1 MTRLTPTRTR
11 PDIVT
16 ETFKY
21 NRQLALHSH
30 RNEPSLKKQS
40 ELFQG
45 DTRGGT
51 KVTAPHSS
59 QWNVALSS
67 VVLYDWL
74 SCVSW
79 LLNSTKSR
87 RSPQFRW
94 LNNSSNLLRLLMNET
109 YITSITIVMIIFLIS
124 LLKMSELQW
133 TTYESHGAPHIY
145 VINKTQRRKVPLI
158 WGKGHE

>member
-11 PDIVT
+11 PDIVA

-45 DTRGGT
+45 ETRGET
-51 KVTAPHSS
+51 KVTAPTLA
-59 QWNVALSS
+59 NEMLALSS
-67 VVLYDWL
+67 VVGYDWL

-87 RSPQFRW
+87 RSPQFR
-94 LNNSSNLLRLLMNET
+94 
-109 YITSITIVMIIFLIS
+109 
-124 LLKMSELQW
+124 
-133 TTYESHGAPHIY
+133 
-145 VINKTQRRKVPLI
+145 
-158 WGKGHE
+158 